1 MSMNHRDTIIG
12 STNENLADA
21 EFARVHRV
29 TVVDLVSEGPI
40 GGLCEGLKSVYLND
54 DPLDDRGTQIS
65 DSIIPDTAAENEDPV
80 ETTAEPT
87 VTFNGTTTVTTSIV
101 DGRIQDGFGGIF
113 GPDTIT
119 VRYTLGEDQS
129 ITGISR
135 VVSGSG
141 AFVLRLTK
149 TGTGFASLADP
160 FPFTDSDNNPL
171 ETFSSQGALIS
182 AKTGRKLGFG
192 TFTNISG
199 NSVDFSPVAMGS
211 AQMDEFISA
220 SAAETNDYFLI
231 ENQAFVLID
240 AGFGTNTLTTANNY
254 TQIASGTYK
263 YTAQGTLSDT
273 NNPSTGAETGS
284 STKIPGTAAE
294 FRTGDLNQLPLTN
307 YGGVASGAPI
317 SIGNGSNFQTKP
329 LEFKD
334 SNSDT
339 TTEAADPAQF
349 LGTSSAG
356 FNLTPAQAKAVDEVE
371 LTFSYNSLVVQDRTN
386 GNKIQAAAAYEVTLE
401 IIRNNVKS
409 FVPIYAG
416 PNNLLIHKNVSTSP
430 ITNLLTLNLT
440 PFKPFDDFNVIV
452 ERKTRFDGLGVVP
465 GDRTLLSNEIV
476 SLTEDADS
484 DDKRMQGVCSI
495 TRLVSRIYTP
505 CNYPLSAVAQVAFTS
520 KNFPGT
526 PTRTYECFG
535 RKVKIPSNY
544 TPRPYYNSANVAAT
558 YTGLWDGTF
567 RGESFYT
574 DNPAWVFYDILTNN
588 TYGLGDWISPEDVD
602 IYSLYR
608 IAKYCDE
615 LVPDGKGGQEPRYR
629 ANIYLTKAADAYK
642 VVKDMATNFLGLL
655 YWMNGKITTVADQAK
670 DPIYVFNKT
679 NTINGDFVYEGTGSK
694 TRANQIVVSWNNPR
708 SNYRIEPL
716 IVEDS
721 EDIANTGRII
731 SEEAMAFGCTSEGQA
746 TRYGRWKL
754 WTSKNQTELVKFST
768 SIDAAFLTPGDVI
781 TIQDNDR
788 YNTARGGRIAR
799 YNPVFGKTADVTYA
813 ENASLV
819 NTGSGG
825 SVGFSSETNQN
836 FVASGSAVLPRS
848 FSADKCLFEFG
859 NQFHGMWL
867 GVSIVGGVP
876 SLYYTT
882 GGVSST
888 NGIAVSKPISEI
900 PEFDNASHTITWEV
914 NPGNNAEA
922 SVWIDGI
929 RYLHGK
935 TSGGGSLLSD
945 RWAPVSGA
953 DGSWGKGVGQAV
965 NNLSIADWPA
975 TISSDL
981 SVYNNSATGKDL
993 IFLDRAIQL
1002 DQDKTYTVSILMPQ
1016 EQDATQEGEERP
1028 MKTETKSLDSS
1039 FLSGLTYVEGIAEV
1053 SYLQTASNFSSH
1065 AISSS
1070 VFVLTESSTDGALI
1084 EGSGK
1089 NYKIMTIGEQEQ
1101 GQYTIVA
1108 SEYSDAK
1115 YASVES
1121 EEGFTLVRDATLYP
1135 TVGDY
1140 DKVPP
1145 VRNLKAIAE
1154 PDVETAGNRA
1164 VISWDVPLN
1173 DNGTDYNLV
1182 AAYEIHHNI
1191 SERASPIVVGPGL
1204 TSFVLKDI
1212 VPGNYQIRVQAMNA
1226 VRNRSMPRVDVLN
1239 VFSDD
1244 SIGNITRGLG
1254 GVGIGGKITKPI
1266 ELLSIGGDTLS
1277 ISANTKIYAA
1287 ANPLVA
1293 LDAPFTGLNTNN
1305 AYIPPGNTS
1314 VLLDADERA
1323 LKSVFPYIDGPYTF
1337 WVDAI
1342 ASEGGTDKDG
1352 VYDEVLYDSASVAA
1366 SYNPTTQLLTG
1377 SINGGAPK
1385 FTETFKD
1392 GDFVVPNTNIVSGG
1406 NPIMKIISII
1416 SDTVLKVENG
1426 GTSAISSQK
1435 LWKPKLRVDNK
1446 TDTIVGTLNKTPN
1459 TNFVSTL
1466 THNPVAKNSTPFQ
1479 LTANQPLDVR
1489 MTIHALTDQTFVD
1502 GYIGS
1507 NSEVVQ
1513 AMPDTLT
1520 LGLEYRRVG
1529 ENSSFEPFPNYNQ
1542 KTTYSRVIY
1551 PTTSSSSFTVTS
1563 QNSTGSWEGTR
1574 KKAIIV
1580 AGGAATQYTTS
1591 SGATLIAL
1599 EQTQDIHLD
1608 VGTYEFRAITEFAR
1622 TYTGSTVPGAPT
1634 QDSHLN
1640 DKGDDFVTAGFFN
1653 DVTITT
1659 TGTENTSPLT
1669 RTPQTFSIDNQIL
1682 ETVHSPAPNK
1692 FTTEMTVDR
1701 NDVDILQP
1709 TDELVYH
1716 WQFND
1721 ILGSS
1726 ITESIEGQDGEA
1738 ES

>member
-101 DGRIQDGFGGIF
+101 DSRIQDGHGGIF

-135 VVSGSG
+135 VVSSSG

-199 NSVDFSPVAMGS
+199 NSVDFSPLAMGS

-273 NNPSTGAETGS
+273 NNPSTGVETGS

-339 TTEAADPAQF
+339 TTAAADPAQF

-371 LTFSYNSLVVQDRTN
+371 LTFSYNSLLAQNQATGD
-386 GNKIQAAAAYEVTLE
+386 KIQAAAAYEVTLE

-409 FVPIYAG
+409 FVPIYAE
-416 PNNLLIHKNVSTSP
+416 PNNLLIHKNESTSP

-440 PFKPFDDFNVIV
+440 PFKPFDDFNVVI

-465 GDRTLLSNEIV
+465 GDTTLLSGEIV
-476 SLTEDADS
+476 PLTEDAD
-484 DDKRMQGVCSI
+484 DDNIKMQGVCSI
-495 TRLVSRIYTP
+495 TRVVSRIYTP

-825 SVGFSSETNQN
+825 SAGFSSETNQD

-859 NQFHGMWL
+859 NQFQGMWL
-867 GVSIVGGVP
+867 GVVTVAGVP

-882 GGVSST
+882 GGVSSV
-888 NGIAVSKPISEI
+888 NGIPLSKPISEI

-914 NPGNNAEA
+914 KPGTNAEA

-935 TSGGGSLLSD
+935 TSGGGSLLSG

-965 NNLSIADWPA
+965 NNLTIADWPA
-975 TISSDL
+975 TISSNL

-1002 DQDKTYTVSILMPQ
+1002 DQTKTYTVSILMPQ

-1028 MKTETKSLDSS
+1028 MKTETKSLNSS
-1039 FLSGLTYVEGIAEV
+1039 FLSGLTYVNGIAEV

-1108 SEYSDAK
+1108 SEYSDGK

-1145 VRNLKAIAE
+1145 VRNVSATSKIN
-1154 PDVETAGNRA
+1154 VEATGVDA
-1164 VISWDVPLN
+1164 VISWENPLN
-1173 DNGTDYNLV
+1173 SDGTEYDLV

-1191 SERASPIVVGPGL
+1191 VEMASPFNVGPGINA
-1204 TSFVLKDI
+1204 FKLKN
-1212 VPGNYQIRVQAMNA
+1212 VTPGNYQIRVNTMNA
-1226 VRNRSMPRVDVLN
+1226 VRNRSMPRVTVLN
-1239 VFSDD
+1239 VGIQD
-1244 SIGNITRGLG
+1244 SITNITRDLG
-1254 GVGIGGKITKPI
+1254 GVGVGGKISRP
-1266 ELLSIGGDTLS
+1266 LLFEEGILS
-1277 ISANTKIYAA
+1277 VPSSAKIYTASDSTTS
-1287 ANPLVA
+1287 LEG
-1293 LDAPFTGLNTNN
+1293 PFTSVDTTN
-1305 AYIPPGNTS
+1305 AIIQGGNDNS
-1314 VLLDADERA
+1314 VLLDTDERA
-1323 LKSVFPYIDGPYTF
+1323 LKVVFPYNEGPYSY

-1342 ASEGGTDKDG
+1342 ASSGGGNDRFTKILKEANDSNDPAVVSYSPITKAVISTGGT
-1352 VYDEVLYDSASVAA
+1352 
-1366 SYNPTTQLLTG
+1366 
-1377 SINGGAPK
+1377 K
-1385 FTETFKD
+1385 FTRDIKV
-1392 GDFVVPNTNIVSGG
+1392 GDFVKLSTDGNSPQTPIAKVVGVLNDTFFQVESTDTSTRAGKSLFRNALVVDNAKDTILGRLNIFPTS
-1406 NPIMKIISII
+1406 S
-1416 SDTVLKVENG
+1416 
-1426 GTSAISSQK
+1426 GTSVVTGGQMSRGRTVYVQ
-1435 LWKPKLRVDNK
+1435 
-1446 TDTIVGTLNKTPN
+1446 T
-1459 TNFVSTL
+1459 
-1466 THNPVAKNSTPFQ
+1466 STPLDLRIELDIDTNDLQIANFTG
-1479 LTANQPLDVR
+1479 TA
-1489 MTIHALTDQTFVD
+1489 
-1502 GYIGS
+1502 
-1507 NSEVVQ
+1507 SEVLS
-1513 AMPDTLT
+1513 AMPHTIKA
-1520 LGLEYRRVG
+1520 GLEYAVAG
-1529 ENSSFEPFPNYNQ
+1529 SNVFNPLPGYNTQDTFTSVDSPSSPSSTQFQ
-1542 KTTYSRVIY
+1542 RTTEAGA
-1551 PTTSSSSFTVTS
+1551 
-1563 QNSTGSWEGTR
+1563 STGLTA
-1574 KKAIIV
+1574 KIAPNL
-1580 AGGAATQYTTS
+1580 
-1591 SGATLIAL
+1591 GATVGGGHPNAYGPNLPIIR
-1599 EQTQDIHLD
+1599 DISLQP
-1608 VGTYEFRAITEFAR
+1608 GAYKFRTVVTIER
-1622 TYTGSTVPGAPT
+1622 TYTADTVPGNSSGTHTDFVKSAPT
-1634 QDSHLN
+1634 V
-1640 DKGDDFVTAGFFN
+1640 DFVVWKTFGTTNTAPLAAYK
-1653 DVTITT
+1653 
-1659 TGTENTSPLT
+1659 TSSNRYISILAAGKS
-1669 RTPQTFSIDNQIL
+1669 TFS
-1682 ETVHSPAPNK
+1682 
-1692 FTTEMTVDR
+1692 TEMTVDR
-1701 NDVDILQP
+1701 TDVDILQP
-1709 TDELVYH
+1709 TDELTFH

-1721 ILGSS
+1721 VAGNY